1 LERQKA
7 HTASSSQ
14 RSRESAWRVHVS
26 PRLAKTRISDVKAT
40 DVQAW
45 VAQLSTDPP
54 TGRRKGVGL
63 KAEVIETCLT
73 VLSGILDDAVTD
85 RRIPANPLRD
95 KLKLPRRVDKR
106 HKYLSHDQVR
116 SLAQKAKHPE
126 IVLLLAY
133 TGIRWGELAGLRR
146 RFITA
151 WERVDV
157 DSSRPTK
164 C

>member
-1 LERQKA
+1 MF
-7 HTASSSQ
+7 
-14 RSRESAWRVHVS
+14 
-26 PRLAKTRISDVKAT
+26 
-40 DVQAW
+40 
-45 VAQLSTDPP
+45 LS
-54 TGRRKGVGL
+54 V
-63 KAEVIETCLT
+63 VILGGFTTETH
-73 VLSGILDDAVTD
+73 AM
-85 RRIPANPLRD
+85 APLRWD
-95 KLKLPRRVDKR
+95 RHAASYTTPRDATPRRVDKR

>member
-1 LERQKA
+1 MA
-7 HTASSSQ
+7 
-14 RSRESAWRVHVS
+14 
-26 PRLAKTRISDVKAT
+26 
-40 DVQAW
+40 
-45 VAQLSTDPP
+45 TDPP